1 MKIREVFEDIIILSI
16 PVIGEMIV
24 YNFANSFELIMIGR
38 FGGNEYVSAITLC
51 NELIDSIYSIFITSG
66 LCIAITSYIARSFG
80 KKDRQSIIDYSFI
93 GVFLGMI
100 LSIVLCVLLN
110 NGGSKILSLMNA
122 EGQVMDLGISY
133 IKIISLTLIPG
144 IFVHTI
150 NAILRGVGDT
160 ITPFIISLIICFFK
174 ISFYLLLALEL
185 FTMPAGIKGPALA
198 TLISQILGAL
208 FVIKH
213 LRENKYIKIF
223 NKKIRLYKMFDFLR
237 GGLSCIFEEGAY
249 SISRLV
255 CTGMILSLGSRAFA
269 ANQIANT
276 IEAVSFVLSISLGI
290 AITTI
295 VGIKIGEGNI
305 FMVKKYTYYSCLFAT
320 IISLMFSVIFFLF
333 PFELSKI
340 FVNKEEVEVIY
351 YTGMCLLI
359 GAIEQPFIAISSVF
373 SGALKGLGDAKTP
386 FIISTF
392 TAWFIRMPLMY
403 YFIYVYKKPVTYVWW
418 ITSLQWGVDGIL
430 MYFGFKRKVNMIQ

>member
-1 MKIREVFEDIIILSI
+1 MKVREVIEDIMILSI
-16 PVIGEMIV
+16 PVMGEMIV

-51 NELIDSIYSIFITSG
+51 NELIDSVYSIFITSG

-80 KKDRQSIIDYSFI
+80 KKDKRSIMDYSFI
-93 GVFLGMI
+93 GVFLGAI
-100 LSIVLCVLLN
+100 LSIALCLLLN
-110 NGGSKILSLMNA
+110 KSGSKILSLMNA
-122 EGQVMDLGISY
+122 EGKVMDLGISY

-150 NAILRGVGDT
+150 NAILRGIGDT
-160 ITPFIISLIICFFK
+160 ITPFITSLVICFFK
-174 ISFYLLLALEL
+174 ISFYLLLVVGA
-185 FTMPAGIKGPALA
+185 FPVPVGIKGPALA
-198 TLISQILGAL
+198 TLISQIAGV
-208 FVIKH
+208 FFIIKH
-213 LRENKYIKIF
+213 LRKNGYIKIF
-223 NKKIRLYKMFDFLR
+223 NKKIRLYKIFGFLR

-249 SISRLV
+249 SISRLI
-255 CTGMILSLGSRAFA
+255 CTGMILSLGSKAFA

-276 IEAVSFVLSISLGI
+276 IEAASFMLSISLGV

-295 VGIKIGEGNI
+295 VGIKVGEGNI
-305 FMVKKYTYYSCLFAT
+305 LMGKKYTYYSCVFAI
-320 IISLMFSVIFFLF
+320 IISLIFSVIFFLF
-333 PFELSKI
+333 PFELSKVFI
-340 FVNKEEVEVIY
+340 NKEEVEVIY

-373 SGALKGLGDAKTP
+373 SGALKGLGDVKTP

-403 YFIYVYKKPVTYVWW
+403 YFIYICKKPVTYVWW

-430 MYFGFKRKVNMIQ
+430 MYFGFKRKANMIQ